1 LFTIAGNNKMEN
13 VWDASKLM
21 LLVYGLAAVVSFLV
35 AWIIKL
41 TYVVIRKHGARG
53 RASADDQAQRPAGP
67 DSGA

>member
-1 LFTIAGNNKMEN
+1 MEN

-21 LLVYGLAAVVSFLV
+21 LIVYGLAAVVSFLV

-41 TYVVIRKHGARG
+41 TYVVIRKHGARH
-53 RASADDQAQRPAGP
+53 RASTEEQGKRSGGP

>member
-35 AWIIKL
+35 AWIITL

-53 RASADDQAQRPAGP
+53 RASAEGQGKRPAGP
-67 DSGA
+67 ESGA